1 VRPPRRL
8 GAREQSLPWA
18 RLSLPLPRSRVNHPP
33 WRPPVAAGTP
43 VAGDACSRAVN
54 AGSCPHGPR
63 HATAAPSAN
72 APLAAG
78 GAGMPRNATE
88 PPLTGSNTAG
98 TRPAVIAAAGFSAPQ
113 APSRRLHLPRSST
126 GPRGS
131 RRSHQPRP
139 TRPLRPSRPA
149 RASAQPKS
157 RKNPRACPATG
168 RAATSRSF
176 PRRVPLSSTSVRAAV
191 ARRYDGS
198 DSGKPDS
205 GAGGSAADGRNA
217 AVIAGRLPLPR
228 SCRHVLRMPHPEDYV
243 SCAPE
248 DRGGS
253 GWAGRSGP
261 PFPLSASGALW

>member
-1 VRPPRRL
+1 
-8 GAREQSLPWA
+8 
-18 RLSLPLPRSRVNHPP
+18 
-33 WRPPVAAGTP
+33 
-43 VAGDACSRAVN
+43 VN

-72 APLAAG
+72 APLVAG

-88 PPLTGSNTAG
+88 PPPTGSNAVG
-98 TRPAVIAAAGFSAPQ
+98 TRPAVIATAGPSTPR
-113 APSRRLHLPRSST
+113 APSRCLHLPRSST

-131 RRSHQPRP
+131 RRSHRPRP
-139 TRPLRPSRPA
+139 TRPPRPSQPA
-149 RASAQPKS
+149 RASAQTKF
-157 RKNPRACPATG
+157 RKNPGACPATG

-176 PRRVPLSSTSVRAAV
+176 PRRVPLSSTSVLAPV

-198 DSGKPDS
+198 DSGKLDK
-205 GAGGSAADGRNA
+205 GAGGSGSAAAGRNA

-228 SCRHVLRMPHPEDYV
+228 TCRHVLRMPHPKDYV

-261 PFPLSASGALW
+261 PFPLSAIGALW